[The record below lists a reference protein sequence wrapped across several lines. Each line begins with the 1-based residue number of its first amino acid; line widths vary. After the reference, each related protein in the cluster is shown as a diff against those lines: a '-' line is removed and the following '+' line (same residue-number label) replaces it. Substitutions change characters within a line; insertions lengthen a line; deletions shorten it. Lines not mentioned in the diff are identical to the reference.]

1 MIDSDAN
8 QILANQAPASPVDK
22 IITLQPY
29 IGTAHRPGGEVL
41 AKRLVDL
48 ILGGAILIAA
58 LPIMLALVVAIKAN
72 AAGPI
77 FFVQRRVGQG
87 GKIFKLYKFRSMITD
102 ADAIK
107 SSLQL
112 FNEKDGPIFK
122 MKSDPR
128 ITSVGKFMRRHSLDE
143 LPQLFNVI
151 AGDMSLVGPRPPLP
165 EEVLNYESWHLR
177 RLAVK
182 PGLTCTW
189 QISGRS
195 HLTFDEWMK
204 LDIAYIEH
212 WSLGL
217 DLTLIWK
224 TIRVVINADGAY

>member
-1 MIDSDAN
+1 MIDGDVN
-8 QILANQAPASPVDK
+8 QISRTQALGSQADK

-29 IGTAHRPGGEVL
+29 IGTAHRPGAEAM
-41 AKRLVDL
+41 AKRIMDFGLGSL
-48 ILGGAILIAA
+48 ILLAS
-58 LPIMLALVVAIKAN
+58 LPIMVLLILAIKAN
-72 AAGPI
+72 SAGPI

-128 ITSVGKFMRRHSLDE
+128 ITTVGKFMRRHSLDE
-143 LPQLFNVI
+143 LPQLFNVLS
-151 AGDMSLVGPRPPLP
+151 GDMSLVGPRPPLP

-195 HLTFDEWMK
+195 HLSFDEWMK
-204 LDIAYIEH
+204 LDIAYIDN
-212 WSLGL
+212 WSLSL

-224 TIRVVINADGAY
+224 TVKVVINADGAY

>member
-1 MIDSDAN
+1 MIDGDAN
-8 QILANQAPASPVDK
+8 QIPNPQTPKSPLDK

-29 IGTAHRPGGEVL
+29 IGTAHRAGIDAV

-48 ILGGAILIAA
+48 ILGGLILTAA
-58 LPIMLALVVAIKAN
+58 LPIMGLLIIAIKAN
-72 AAGPI
+72 SAGPI

-102 ADAIK
+102 AEAIK

-128 ITSVGKFMRRHSLDE
+128 ITTVGKFMRRHSLDE
-143 LPQLFNVI
+143 LPQLFNVLSG
-151 AGDMSLVGPRPPLP
+151 AMSLVGPRPPLP

-195 HLTFDEWMK
+195 HLSFDEWMK
-204 LDIAYIEH
+204 LDIAYIDS
-212 WSLGL
+212 WSLTQ

-224 TIRVVINADGAY
+224 TIKVVINADGAY